1 MTKDRKPSNQKG
13 VSPAQTDTQIDS
25 AFDDLMK
32 NSTSKRKSA
41 KKTPASTRRT
51 PSDRPK
57 EKAQIAKSTRA
68 AKPSSTAKDK
78 RKRPPLPKFT
88 QAMHFV
94 TVRPIKWIWSSAHTI
109 DRRLWQIIKTAGA
122 FIGSFITAIT
132 DAIIDSFK
140 AFLKWLPTRAGM
152 GYCAFSGFI
161 AIIAGLWAADQIR
174 AAEMAILKAQNNLRP
189 TFQIIDTQDP
199 ILARIGSDY
208 IRLSQLQETAH
219 RTGQL
224 DPDIK
229 LNIEDTQT
237 IELLTTLIDQR
248 VLARATREEKLDQR
262 QELQDRL
269 QTARDRILAASY
281 IENLIATQVS
291 EEKVRDLYEA
301 QSDVTSLGK
310 EIRIRHI
317 LVESKAK
324 ANTILTA
331 LQSGEDFAALA
342 IEHSLD
348 RGTAPHG
355 GDTGFITHEMLDE
368 EFSRIAFAF
377 DINQIS
383 PPFKTKDGW
392 NIVKI
397 TDKRQTKNIPFEQV
411 EDNLRRFLTLQTIE
425 QTLKTLREQYDV
437 ETYPLT
443 PTQ

>member
-1 MTKDRKPSNQKG
+1 
-13 VSPAQTDTQIDS
+13 
-25 AFDDLMK
+25 
-32 NSTSKRKSA
+32 
-41 KKTPASTRRT
+41 
-51 PSDRPK
+51 
-57 EKAQIAKSTRA
+57 
-68 AKPSSTAKDK
+68 
-78 RKRPPLPKFT
+78 
-88 QAMHFV
+88 
-94 TVRPIKWIWSSAHTI
+94 
-109 DRRLWQIIKTAGA
+109 
-122 FIGSFITAIT
+122 
-132 DAIIDSFK
+132 
-140 AFLKWLPTRAGM
+140 M